1 MTSTAALPAAALAE
15 RWQQR
20 EAIQR
25 LDNLGL
31 RQVRHIFTNGHET
44 ARRLKF
50 YNGFDAEVL
59 HPPVFASGHYCGSQ
73 DYFLLPGRLHR
84 WKRVDLA
91 LRAMQHI
98 KADIPLLIAGTGED
112 EAELRKI
119 AGGDPR
125 IRFLGFVDDAELLRL
140 VRQRAGRAVRSQGR
154 GFRLHHG
161 RSHAQP
167 QAGDR
172 LQGFRRAGAAGEA
185 WRVGIRRR
193 SRSGGAGPRHEIR

>member
-1 MTSTAALPAAALAE
+1 M
-15 RWQQR
+15 
-20 EAIQR
+20 EAFRRPCLQSGGSNVKSIQR

-31 RQVRHIFTNGHET
+31 RQVRRIFTNGHET

-59 HPPVFASGHYCGSQ
+59 HPPVFASGHYNGSQ

-140 VRQRAGRAVRSQGR
+140 YCQRARQCSSFPRTRTSATS
-154 GFRLHHG
+154 
-161 RSHAQP
+161 
-167 QAGDR
+167 
-172 LQGFRRAGAAGEA
+172 
-185 WRVGIRRR
+185 R
-193 SRSGGAGPRHEIR
+193 SRPCSATSR